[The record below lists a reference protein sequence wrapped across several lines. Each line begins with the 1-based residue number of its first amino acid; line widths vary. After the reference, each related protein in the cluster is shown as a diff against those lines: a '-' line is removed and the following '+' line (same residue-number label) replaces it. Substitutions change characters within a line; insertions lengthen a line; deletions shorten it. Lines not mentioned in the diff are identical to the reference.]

1 MAKTT
6 IKSNLKASKRASK
19 KKPVGAAAHAASQNG
34 ERRSKKTPTLEELT
48 VRSFRLAYEQ
58 HHRKSA

>member
-1 MAKTT
+1 MAKT
-6 IKSNLKASKRASK
+6 IKANLKASKRAPK
-19 KKPVGAAAHAASQNG
+19 KKPIADAASQNG
-34 ERRSKKTPTLEELT
+34 KRRSKKKPTLEELT

>member
-6 IKSNLKASKRASK
+6 IKSNLKSSKRAPK
-19 KKPVGAAAHAASQNG
+19 KKPVAVAARATSQNG
-34 ERRSKKTPTLEELT
+34 ERRSKKKPTLEELT
-48 VRSFRLAYEQ
+48 FRSFRLAYEQ